1 MHIHSLVRIVANLPV
16 IRKLKP
22 LVHFRPDFRL
32 ALLKCMPEGA
42 HCAEIGVWK
51 GEFSARIIAVTK
63 PKMLHLVDPWM
74 FRPQY
79 PDRFYGGTAA
89 RGQKDMDDIFSEIK
103 KKFGECE
110 NIRIHRA
117 TSREFLEEFTEHLD
131 WIYIDGDHSTEVVL
145 EDLNLSSKMVK
156 KSGIIA
162 GDDYYWKDSDG
173 SLPVKIAVDK
183 FCSEHGYNK
192 KLIVGQFILT
202 LN

>member
-1 MHIHSLVRIVANLPV
+1 MHIHSLVRTVANLPV
-16 IRKLKP
+16 IRRLKP
-22 LVHFRPDFRL
+22 LIPFRPDSRL

-51 GEFSARIIAVTK
+51 GEFSKRIIAVTK
-63 PKMLHLVDPWM
+63 PKILHLVDPWM
-74 FRPQY
+74 FQPQY
-79 PDRFYGGTAA
+79 PHRLYGGKVAQ
-89 RGQKDMDDIFSEIK
+89 GQKDMDDIFSDIK
-103 KKFGECE
+103 KKFDDCE
-110 NIRIHRA
+110 NVRIHRV
-117 TSREFLEEFTEHLD
+117 TSREFFEGFTEHLD
-131 WIYIDGDHSTEVVL
+131 WVYIDGDHSTEAVL
-145 EDLNLSSKMVK
+145 EDLNLSHKRVK

-173 SLPVKIAVDK
+173 SLSVQTAVDK